1 MTDRI
6 PGAPGQFQAVMT
18 ADALA
23 AMQEGLPFTI
33 TLTRDDQPVVEG
45 TPYSKAAVLPEALG
59 KALCPNIDDP
69 TPADAFGALL
79 PKSGGQL
86 TGPLTLS
93 WQNLTGLR
101 AVNGLKMGA
110 FRFDQNTTCNIRNI
124 SGKWS
129 ALVALSMNGG
139 ENALYFISGES
150 ANVINSTVKIA
161 GTERG
166 VLGFAVANE
175 VLTVTCYTNWSTG
188 WYIANSFYDDLSA
201 GTLE

>member
-45 TPYSKAAVLPEALG
+45 TPYSKAAVLPEELG
-59 KALCPNIDDP
+59 KALCPNIEDP
-69 TPADAFGALL
+69 TPADAFASLL

-93 WQNLTGLR
+93 WQNLTGFR
-101 AVNGLKMGA
+101 ALNGVKMGA
-110 FRFDQNTTCNIRNI
+110 FRFNENTTCSIHNITGR
-124 SGKWS
+124 WS
-129 ALVALSMNGG
+129 ALVAVSANGG
-139 ENALYFISGES
+139 PNALYFIAGKSE
-150 ANVINSTVKIA
+150 NVIDSVHPIVETDGNLLSFS
-161 GTERG
+161 
-166 VLGFAVANE
+166 FAE
-175 VLTVTCYTNWSTG
+175 GVLTVTCGVKWSTG
-188 WYIANSFYDDLSA
+188 WYVANSFYDDQVA
-201 GTLE
+201 G

>member
-18 ADALA
+18 AEALT

-59 KALCPNIDDP
+59 KALCPDIDDP
-69 TPADAFGALL
+69 TPADAFAALL

-93 WQNLTGLR
+93 WQNLTGFR
-101 AVNGLKMGA
+101 ALNGMRMGA
-110 FRFDQNTTCNIRNI
+110 FRFDKNTTCQIPIGSN
-124 SGKWS
+124 KWG
-129 ALVALSMNGG
+129 ALVCTVSPGG
-139 ENALYFISGES
+139 YTALYYLAGDDGNSVKRTFKICGDENYAPSFTVDT
-150 ANVINSTVKIA
+150 AN
-161 GTERG
+161 
-166 VLGFAVANE
+166 
-175 VLTVTCYTNWSTG
+175 VLTVHCGNWSGG
-188 WYIANSFYDDLSA
+188 WYITNSGYDDMIP
-201 GTLE
+201 G